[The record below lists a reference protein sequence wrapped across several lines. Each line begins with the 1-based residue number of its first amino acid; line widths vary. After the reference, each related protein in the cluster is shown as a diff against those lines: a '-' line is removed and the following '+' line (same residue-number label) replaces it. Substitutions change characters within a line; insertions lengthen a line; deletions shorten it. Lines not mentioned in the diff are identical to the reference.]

1 MIIQL
6 LAIYGL
12 MLLVRDADGPW
23 GVIARWRNWML
34 SLPYSLGPQFYN
46 LLNCSICLG
55 CWAGTTVYLLMTPCQ
70 FWMLAGGRLWALTGA
85 SVGLILDAVIDR
97 LRRE

>member
-1 MIIQL
+1 MIVIQL

-12 MLLVRDADGPW
+12 MLLIRDADGPW
-23 GVIARWRNWML
+23 GVIAKWRNWML
-34 SLPYSLGPQFYN
+34 SLGWGLGPQFYN

-55 CWAGTTVYLLMTPCQ
+55 AQSAGCVYVLSKLG
-70 FWMLAGGRLWALTGA
+70 WWLAIWVLTGA